1 MDLSDAIASTAS
13 ARAQMQFQERMSNTA
28 HQREVADLKAAG
40 LNPVLSAGGSGAST
54 PNGAEG
60 DMSAVLG
67 LLSQSMATSAKA
79 VSSMGKSVE
88 EAIKLG
94 LGKAD
99 LGAAAAAQLKDAF
112 SGFGSSDN
120 AVDTISDLLFGNFD
134 DKDRISIPGY
144 GSYKVGELKRKLPG
158 AIAEVFGAGYK
169 NKGMNMFQQLFDSSS
184 ASGFGRLA
192 SFIRSSSSSSK
203 TSARRGMKK

>member
-1 MDLSDAIASTAS
+1 MELSDAIASTAS
-13 ARAQMQFQERMSNTA
+13 ARAQMEFQERMSNTA

-99 LGAAAAAQLKDAF
+99 DAAAAAAQLKDAF
-112 SGFGSSDN
+112 SGFGSKDN
-120 AVDTISDLLFGNFD
+120 ALDFVADLLFRGFD
-134 DKDRISIPGY
+134 DNERIRIPGL
-144 GSYKVGELKRKLPG
+144 GSYKVSELKSKLG
-158 AIAEVFGAGYK
+158 WAVADAFGAGYR
-169 NKGMNMFQQLFDSSS
+169 NKGLNMFQQFVDASSS
-184 ASGFGRLA
+184 SGIGRIINSA
-192 SFIRSSSSSSK
+192 RSLSSSSK
-203 TSARRGMKK
+203 KSNKKK